1 MDHILASDA
10 GWAMMQADCHRFM
23 EFLVDMNNDM
33 ARDPDCDFFV
43 FRAAADGIVR
53 DQIDRRLAQP
63 SVCTLR
69 TPVFDVA
76 RHVWMAANPCTFT
89 LVHSLAPRVGVA
101 PVLTQQ
107 QSCFRLHFPTPACA
121 RQRFAWLH
129 SSSWKASCP
138 TSTAELVSVRCAN
151 TSKPIWSANTN
162 WTSFSMTRSSQ
173 PRQSAF
179 RSLTTTW
186 SATKPSSRKQSD
198 RQKAWYQKKV
208 REEMG
213 LGSSQFAPSQ
223 ATTISGPQAKRQKI
237 TATSTGSSSPAPDEQ
252 SSPAQTQ
259 EQALPLT
266 AGLAALQELRDHVRA
281 RFVLTFD
288 DAKTEEQDMDHILA
302 MNPNA
307 VGLLKAVFDRVIGT
321 DRKFIGEF
329 GCLVCIATMSEETFV
344 TIEGLERLV
353 SCRKHGTDDESYCIF
368 RLRHR
373 KSPSGT
379 SRRI

>member
-1 MDHILASDA
+1 
-10 GWAMMQADCHRFM
+10 
-23 EFLVDMNNDM
+23 M

-63 SVCTLR
+63 SVCILR
-69 TPVFDVA
+69 TLVFDVA

-107 QSCFRLHFPTPACA
+107 QTCFRLHFPTPACA

-162 WTSFSMTRSSQ
+162 WKSFSMTQSSQ

-179 RSLTTTW
+179 HSLTTTW

-198 RQKAWYQKKV
+198 RDRKPGTKRKSAKKWALDLLSLRLLKRRPSRGIRACLHPSARSEALNHLRLV
-208 REEMG
+208 DCLRLLLEGEEG
-213 LGSSQFAPSQ
+213 GIVKLLLS
-223 ATTISGPQAKRQKI
+223 
-237 TATSTGSSSPAPDEQ
+237 
-252 SSPAQTQ
+252 
-259 EQALPLT
+259 
-266 AGLAALQELRDHVRA
+266 LAAA
-281 RFVLTFD
+281 RGF
-288 DAKTEEQDMDHILA
+288 E
-302 MNPNA
+302 P
-307 VGLLKAVFDRVIGT
+307 
-321 DRKFIGEF
+321 
-329 GCLVCIATMSEETFV
+329 
-344 TIEGLERLV
+344 
-353 SCRKHGTDDESYCIF
+353 
-368 RLRHR
+368 
-373 KSPSGT
+373 
-379 SRRI
+379 

>member
-1 MDHILASDA
+1 MAPFFI
-10 GWAMMQADCHRFM
+10 M
-23 EFLVDMNNDM
+23 ESLLPDLDGRVGLSALCKYVEANLECEYELDELLND
-33 ARDPDCDFFV
+33 PV
-43 FRAAADGIVR
+43 V
-53 DQIDRRLAQP
+53 P
-63 SVCTLR
+63 N
-69 TPVFDVA
+69 TPVRLPLTYDNMV
-76 RHVWMAANPCTFT
+76 RHQAQFQKTI
-89 LVHSLAPRVGVA
+89 
-101 PVLTQQ
+101 
-107 QSCFRLHFPTPACA
+107 
-121 RQRFAWLH
+121 RQ
-129 SSSWKASCP
+129 
-138 TSTAELVSVRCAN
+138 
-151 TSKPIWSANTN
+151 
-162 WTSFSMTRSSQ
+162 
-173 PRQSAF
+173 
-179 RSLTTTW
+179 
-186 SATKPSSRKQSD
+186 

-252 SSPAQTQ
+252 SSPALTQ

-329 GCLVCIATMSEETFV
+329 GCLVCIATMSEETFA
-344 TIEGLERLV
+344 TIEGLERLF